1 MPSRDFYI
9 LVWMILSGGFVYVSL
24 IHLLCMVHEKED
36 RSRILK
42 GKYRSVFA
50 MLVFVISVMVVT
62 RLSWR

>member
-1 MPSRDFYI
+1 MSSRYFYS

-42 GKYRSVFA
+42 GKCRSVFA
-50 MLVFVISVMVVT
+50 MIVFVISAMVVT
-62 RLSWR
+62 RLLWR

>member
-24 IHLLCMVHEKED
+24 VHLLCMVYEEED

-42 GKYRSVFA
+42 ETCRSVFA
-50 MLVFVISVMVVT
+50 MIVFVISAMVVT
-62 RLSWR
+62 NLSWR